1 MLRGALVSAGT
12 VLWPLVRLA
21 PPTADFM
28 ATHLL
33 PPSLL
38 VCVCVCVRARVCV
51 CMYLWQRPFFDAPY
65 RYVHICKYVCI
76 YVCVCVYVHVYVCMQ
91 YVCMA
96 IPLLPRSLQVC
107 VQPRAVR
114 AHLDPH
120 AHAHATGL
128 GFRV

>member
-38 VCVCVCVRARVCV
+38 VCVCVCVCARARARACV
-51 CMYLWQRPFFDAPY
+51 R
-65 RYVHICKYVCI
+65 
-76 YVCVCVYVHVYVCMQ
+76 VYVF
-91 YVCMA
+91 MA
-96 IPLLPRSLQVC
+96 TPLLRCSLQVC
-107 VQPRAVR
+107 
-114 AHLDPH
+114 
-120 AHAHATGL
+120 TYM
-128 GFRV
+128 